1 MTKALLVAMAALS
14 LSLGGTALAHDYKV
28 GALVIDHPWSRAT
41 PGGAKV
47 GGGYLTVENKGA
59 ASDRL
64 VAATAPAIA
73 GRTEIHE
80 MAVTDGVMTMRPLAD
95 GIAIPAGG
103 KVEFKPGG
111 YHVMFMAL
119 SASRSI
125 LLVIGGG
132 IAAYKSLDLI
142 RRLQDRGAS
151 RARHPHQGGERV
163 RHAALGRL
171 AHRRQGVP
179 GPVLADRRERYG
191 PYRAVADA
199 DLLVV
204 APATADLMA
213 KMANGHA
220 NDLASTALLATDKR
234 VLLAPP

>member
-1 MTKALLVAMAALS
+1 MTKALLVAIAALS

-80 MAVTDGVMTMRPLAD
+80 MAVTNGVMTMRPLAD

-111 YHVMFMAL
+111 YHVMFMELKQPLRQGERFKGTLTFEKAG
-119 SASRSI
+119 SVEVEFAVEAVGAR
-125 LLVIGGG
+125 GGG
-132 IAAYKSLDLI
+132 HGS
-142 RRLQDRGAS
+142 G
-151 RARHPHQGGERV
+151 HGG
-163 RHAALGRL
+163 H
-171 AHRRQGVP
+171 
-179 GPVLADRRERYG
+179 
-191 PYRAVADA
+191 
-199 DLLVV
+199 
-204 APATADLMA
+204 
-213 KMANGHA
+213 KGH
-220 NDLASTALLATDKR
+220 
-234 VLLAPP
+234 